1 MSAACSINQCTW
13 LTASGASQI
22 ELTVIDWIRQW
33 IGYPEGAGGL
43 FTSGASA
50 ASVNALVAAR
60 QEAGHPERPSI
71 YMSDQS
77 HTTLARA
84 AMIVGVRPEN
94 VRWVPS
100 DGHFRLDMERLRHVV
115 TNDRAQGLTPIE
127 VCANAGTASTGAID
141 PLIAVAKYCE
151 DEGVWLHIDA
161 AYGGFAVVTD
171 EGRRLL
177 RGCERANSI
186 GLDAHKWFFQPY
198 ETGCLLVKDINTL
211 ERTFAL
217 RHDVLQDTVWGT
229 NHPNFADCGLQLSR
243 AAPALKVWMSVQTF
257 GMAAFR
263 QAVSKGMELA
273 SRAAEY
279 IRASEVLELMY
290 PASLGIVCFR
300 VNTRC
305 GSNEVAL
312 EALNR
317 HVLARVFWEDRAF
330 ISSTSLHSESHDYVG
345 RRARDA

>member
-1 MSAACSINQCTW
+1 MAPTATTQQAMLTSQSEMKPGVENRHAATAKEIVNGDSGLQMAPEHVRALVSTVTDLLVERTETLAAGDSWDGEFRSALAARQSAYPPENGRPATEVVEQVGREILPLSARLDHPRFFGFIPSSPTWPGLLAEFMSAACSINQCTW

-94 VRWVPS
+94 ARWVPS

-115 TNDRAQGLTPIE
+115 ANDRAQGLTPIA

-171 EGRRLL
+171 EG
-177 RGCERANSI
+177 E
-186 GLDAHKWFFQPY
+186 
-198 ETGCLLVKDINTL
+198 
-211 ERTFAL
+211 
-217 RHDVLQDTVWGT
+217 
-229 NHPNFADCGLQLSR
+229 
-243 AAPALKVWMSVQTF
+243 
-257 GMAAFR
+257 R
-263 QAVSKGMELA
+263 QANWCQYRECKS
-273 SRAAEY
+273 
-279 IRASEVLELMY
+279 
-290 PASLGIVCFR
+290 P
-300 VNTRC
+300 
-305 GSNEVAL
+305 VA
-312 EALNR
+312 N
-317 HVLARVFWEDRAF
+317 D
-330 ISSTSLHSESHDYVG
+330 
-345 RRARDA
+345 